1 MDYKEYRDNID
12 PEIIERAYRHRIEQ
26 ACLMDDRFYRTCM
39 PEQSEA
45 IELILQLILDQP
57 DLKIIDLSIQD
68 DIMNEPRR
76 NICIDTFARNEKTG
90 EMYDIEIQKT
100 NDNIRKRA
108 RYHASILDARKGL
121 KHGEDF
127 KDLKDSIVIFICS
140 DDILKKE
147 KAIYRITRKTEDNI
161 PFEDGSMI
169 IILNCSFKG
178 EHPLKELIEDLNQN
192 DTDKMHYKE
201 LARVVKAGKG
211 KFREEKTM
219 DVFDEVYE
227 FGIEKGIQ
235 KGIEQGI
242 EKGIEQGIEKGSLD
256 SKLETARKMLSG
268 GKIPLSDIAAYTDL
282 PIETIRSLAV

>member
-1 MDYKEYRDNID
+1 M
-12 PEIIERAYRHRIEQ
+12 
-26 ACLMDDRFYRTCM
+26 
-39 PEQSEA
+39 
-45 IELILQLILDQP
+45 
-57 DLKIIDLSIQD
+57 
-68 DIMNEPRR
+68 
-76 NICIDTFARNEKTG
+76 
-90 EMYDIEIQKT
+90 
-100 NDNIRKRA
+100 
-108 RYHASILDARKGL
+108 
-121 KHGEDF
+121 
-127 KDLKDSIVIFICS
+127 IFICS

-147 KAIYRITRKTEDNI
+147 KAIYKITRKTEDNI

-235 KGIEQGI
+235 KGIE
-242 EKGIEQGIEKGSLD
+242 KGIEQGIEKGSLD

-268 GKIPLSDIAAYTDL
+268 GKIPISDIAAYTDL
-282 PIETIRSLAV
+282 PIETVKNLAV

>member
-1 MDYKEYRDNID
+1 
-12 PEIIERAYRHRIEQ
+12 
-26 ACLMDDRFYRTCM
+26 
-39 PEQSEA
+39 
-45 IELILQLILDQP
+45 
-57 DLKIIDLSIQD
+57 
-68 DIMNEPRR
+68 
-76 NICIDTFARNEKTG
+76 
-90 EMYDIEIQKT
+90 
-100 NDNIRKRA
+100 
-108 RYHASILDARKGL
+108 
-121 KHGEDF
+121 
-127 KDLKDSIVIFICS
+127 
-140 DDILKKE
+140 
-147 KAIYRITRKTEDNI
+147 
-161 PFEDGSMI
+161 MI

-242 EKGIEQGIEKGSLD
+242 EKGSLD

-268 GKIPLSDIAAYTDL
+268 GKIPISDIAAYTDL
-282 PIETIRSLAV
+282 PIETVKNLAV